1 MNDFKTAGQTLVK
14 TTALTTQAYTKLTMV
29 NLKAVAAFLQLE
41 KPGQKKDTL
50 VNRIVAQLAQLAAAN
65 VPVDIPV
72 LIHENAGADDLGDSG
87 TQIHAT

>member
-1 MNDFKTAGQTLVK
+1 MK

-50 VNRIVAQLAQLAAAN
+50 VNRIVAHLAAAN
-65 VPVDIPV
+65 VAVDIPV
-72 LIHENAGADDLGDSG
+72 HIQNAGAADLGDSS